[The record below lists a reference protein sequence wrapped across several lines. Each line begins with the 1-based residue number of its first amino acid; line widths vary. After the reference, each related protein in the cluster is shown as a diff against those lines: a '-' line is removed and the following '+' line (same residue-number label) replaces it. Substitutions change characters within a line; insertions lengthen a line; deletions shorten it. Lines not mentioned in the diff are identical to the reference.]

1 MSKKHYVVYFL
12 SESAITKT
20 SKEWAEENQEC
31 FPRYSFIGS
40 DKPTS
45 DAIDKF
51 LVSELGYS
59 LIADDEKYVCFK
71 LVNN

>member
-1 MSKKHYVVYFL
+1 MNKKHFVVYFQN
-12 SESAITKT
+12 ENAITKT
-20 SKEWAEENQEC
+20 SKEWAEENQQY
-31 FPRYSFIGS
+31 FPRFTFTGS

-51 LVSELGYS
+51 LVSELGFT
-59 LIADDEKYVCFK
+59 LISDYQKFVCFK